1 MIRRVRDGFYWLLI
15 VVILIGCGGQ
25 AAPGDVLPGESAI
38 PGWTPVGEAQ
48 TFDTENLYDLVNGQ
62 AEAFFAYN
70 YEQVAVQTYES
81 ASGENLRV
89 EVWQVATPADA
100 YGLFSAYRAGQPV
113 SVGNEGDTDPGRRL
127 DFWQDRAFVRLFAV
141 SPVDD
146 DILESFAEEIAE
158 ALPSGGERPALVN
171 RLPQDGL
178 IVGSDV
184 FFHQEISIQD
194 YVWLGG
200 QNLLSMGSETDAV
213 LARYAMGG
221 EEMLLLLVEYPD
233 AASAFAALEDLQG
246 GGIGSLTGADVQDN
260 LLGAVFGGMVGSDAQ
275 ALLLAAL
282 GK

>member
-1 MIRRVRDGFYWLLI
+1 MRRARDGFCWLLI
-15 VVILIGCGGQ
+15 VVVLVGCGGQ
-25 AAPGDVLPGESAI
+25 PAPGDVFPGEDAI
-38 PGWTPVGEAQ
+38 PGWAQVVEVQ
-48 TFDTENLYDLVNGQ
+48 TFDAENLYDLVNGQ
-62 AEAFFAYN
+62 ADAFFAYN
-70 YEQVAVQTYES
+70 FQQVAVQTYES
-81 ASGENLRV
+81 TNGENLRV

-127 DFWQDRAFVRLFAV
+127 DFWQDRFFVRLFAV
-141 SPVDD
+141 APVDD
-146 DILESFAEEIAE
+146 DTLKSFADEIAE
-158 ALPSGGERPALVN
+158 ALPPGGERPVLID

-200 QNLLSMGSETDAV
+200 QNLLSIGPETEGV
-213 LARYAMGG
+213 LARYAIGG
-221 EEMLLLLVEYPD
+221 EDMWLLLVEYPD
-233 AASAFAALEDLQG
+233 AASASVALEALQA
-246 GGIGSLTGADVQDN
+246 GGIGSLTAAGVEGN
-260 LLGAVFGGMVGSDAQ
+260 LLGAVFGGVVGSETQ